1 MTDDDYPE
9 DVIALRSFMDV
20 NMPKFTSADIPLF
33 KGIIGDLFP
42 GTESLAS
49 DYGKMTIE
57 MKRLTEQ
64 AGLQA
69 TEPFKGKVT
78 QYWETVMVRHGLM
91 TVGIPPCGKTM
102 VKDILAETLAAIS
115 DGGDVFMPVT
125 QYVMNPKS
133 ITQGQLY
140 GEADLN
146 TQEWT
151 DGVLAI
157 AVRKAA
163 QAYGDGRRQWVVL
176 DGPVDAIWIEN
187 MNTVLDDNKKLCLN
201 SGEIIK
207 LSVVTTMLF
216 EVRDLDYASPATVS
230 RVGVVFLEPDND
242 LGWVPQCDSW
252 ILTLPDWIRKAGHDK
267 QISNLFQAYFPCM
280 LECTHR

>member
-1 MTDDDYPE
+1 MTRIT
-9 DVIALRSFMDV
+9 IA
-20 NMPKFTSADIPLF
+20 N
-33 KGIIGDLFP
+33 
-42 GTESLAS
+42 
-49 DYGKMTIE
+49 
-57 MKRLTEQ
+57 
-64 AGLQA
+64 GLMA
-69 TEPFKGKVT
+69 TEPFKAKT
-78 QYWETVMVRHGLM
+78 IQLWETVMVRHGLM
-91 TVGIPPCGKTM
+91 TVGVPPCGKTM
-102 VKDILAETLAAIS
+102 IKDVLAETLAAIA

-157 AVRKAA
+157 AVRNAA
-163 QAYGDGRRQWVVL
+163 KAYGDGRRQWVVL

-187 MNTVLDDNKKLCLN
+187 INTVLDDNKKLCLN

-207 LSVVTTMLF
+207 LSAVTTMFF

-230 RVGVVFLEPDND
+230 RVGVVFIEPDND
-242 LGWVPQCDSW
+242 LGWKPIVESW
-252 ILTLPDWIRKAGHDK
+252 VNTLPDFVMADHK
-267 QISNLFQAYFPCM
+267 QQILGLFFGSFAVFQEIA
-280 LECTHR
+280 

>member
-1 MTDDDYPE
+1 MT
-9 DVIALRSFMDV
+9 V
-20 NMPKFTSADIPLF
+20 
-33 KGIIGDLFP
+33 
-42 GTESLAS
+42 
-49 DYGKMTIE
+49 E
-57 MKRLTEQ
+57 MKRLTTQ

-69 TEPFKGKVT
+69 TDQFLFKT
-78 QYWETVMVRHGLM
+78 IQLWETVMVRHGLM

-157 AVRKAA
+157 AVRNAA
-163 QAYGDGRRQWVVL
+163 KAYGDGRRQWVVL
-176 DGPVDAIWIEN
+176 DGPGCH
-187 MNTVLDDNKKLCLN
+187 LD
-201 SGEIIK
+201 
-207 LSVVTTMLF
+207 
-216 EVRDLDYASPATVS
+216 
-230 RVGVVFLEPDND
+230 
-242 LGWVPQCDSW
+242 
-252 ILTLPDWIRKAGHDK
+252 
-267 QISNLFQAYFPCM
+267 
-280 LECTHR
+280 